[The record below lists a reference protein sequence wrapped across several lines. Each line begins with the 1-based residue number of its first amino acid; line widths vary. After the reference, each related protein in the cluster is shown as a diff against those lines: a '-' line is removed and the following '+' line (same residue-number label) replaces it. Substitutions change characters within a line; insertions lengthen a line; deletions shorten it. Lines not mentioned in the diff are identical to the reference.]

1 MTLSTGLKLN
11 RWRMFS
17 SGLILL
23 AGLIN
28 WSMAQRRHSHS
39 FVLRNT
45 HENSNDLSEK
55 NEVRLRSIGTNSN
68 HNMSLHQRDL
78 IARGDSAVPV
88 FNTCSTPSSFS
99 LTFDDG
105 PSQFSSK
112 LDATLAEAN
121 FKASYFINGN
131 NVGCIYDFAD
141 LLIERFRKGHL
152 IASHTWSHVHLNQGS
167 YQQISQ
173 QLELLENAMIKIL
186 GVKPLYFR
194 PPFGEYNDIV
204 LQVLQ
209 DRGYKGLILWSQDSQ
224 DSSASPPSSSE
235 IIANYRSY
243 PDQTNVLNH
252 ETTSLMVDEVIP
264 GVVPILKE
272 KGFNLLTSPDCLG
285 LGSNPSDWYVSVQQP
300 GSRDESWT
308 CQGTPTSESYV

>member
-1 MTLSTGLKLN
+1 MVST
-11 RWRMFS
+11 S
-17 SGLILL
+17 LILL
-23 AGLIN
+23 VLLVQRHHSSFASSDSAG
-28 WSMAQRRHSHS
+28 
-39 FVLRNT
+39 
-45 HENSNDLSEK
+45 NSKYLNANSDF
-55 NEVRLRSIGTNSN
+55 RIPSISTNSN
-68 HNMSLHQRDL
+68 HDYSLHL
-78 IARGDSAVPV
+78 SNLTARAGPAVPIY
-88 FNTCSTPSSFS
+88 NTCSTPGSFS

-105 PSQFSSK
+105 PSQFSSR
-112 LDATLAEAN
+112 LDANLAAAN

-131 NVGCIYDFAD
+131 NIGCIYDFAD
-141 LLIERFRKGHL
+141 LLIDRFGKGHL

-194 PPFGEYNDIV
+194 PPFGEFNDLV

-209 DRGYKGLILWSQDSQ
+209 DRGYKGLILWSQDSK
-224 DSSASPPSSSE
+224 DSLASPPSSSE
-235 IIANYRSY
+235 IIESYRFY
-243 PDQTNVLNH
+243 PEQTNVLNH
-252 ETTSLMVDEVIP
+252 ETTALMVDEVIP

-272 KGFNLLTSPDCLG
+272 KGFNLQTSPDCLG

-308 CQGTPTSESYV
+308 CNGTPTSESYV